1 MTLPLWLQVASL
13 LVTVVLAISAG
24 RSARKAQAAEHEAA
38 KLRALEERVAERKYE
53 LYQPFVQT
61 LTDLLTPSRSEEAQK
76 RMEDAMID
84 FQGFVTLWASDE
96 VNEMFYRYRVAGS
109 TNPPPYVTMR
119 LVSDFLLAVR
129 RDVAWPDTKIDGMHV
144 IAMRINDLGKNSDI
158 GRALTMPLDELFAWQ
173 GWEPN
178 FEPRDIGESTP
189 KGRDSRA

>member
-96 VNEMFYRYRVAGS
+96 VNDMFSRYRVAGS
-109 TNPPPYVTMR
+109 TNPPPPR
-119 LVSDFLLAVR
+119 CCLARHQDRRDARHRDADQRPRKELGHREGADDASRRAVR
-129 RDVAWPDTKIDGMHV
+129 LAGMGTE
-144 IAMRINDLGKNSDI
+144 L
-158 GRALTMPLDELFAWQ
+158 RATGYRRVHSEGTGLSGVAWQ
-173 GWEPN
+173 GAAGAPLLL
-178 FEPRDIGESTP
+178 
-189 KGRDSRA
+189 